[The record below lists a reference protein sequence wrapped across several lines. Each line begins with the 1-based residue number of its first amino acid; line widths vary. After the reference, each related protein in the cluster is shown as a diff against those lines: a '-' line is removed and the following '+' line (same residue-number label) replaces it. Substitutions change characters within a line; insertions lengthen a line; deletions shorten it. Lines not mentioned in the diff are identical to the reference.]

1 MRHLCLSL
9 LCALGMML
17 TGCGG
22 GGGPAN
28 TLTGNWSATLTTP
41 DGTTFL
47 TFIVTLT
54 QGNSSVIGVSNLNV
68 SSVSSCFASDTTATG
83 TLGTD
88 GTLQMMLQSGSANSN
103 GVNQVTLQGT
113 PSNNTISG
121 TWNLTGTG
129 AGCTGTGPFTMIR

>member
-17 TGCGG
+17 MGCGG
-22 GGGPAN
+22 GGSSAN
-28 TLTGNWSATLTTP
+28 TLTGNWSATLTTS
-41 DGTTFL
+41 DGATFL
-47 TFIVTLT
+47 TFIATLT

-68 SSVSSCFASDTTATG
+68 STVSSCFATDTTASG
-83 TLGTD
+83 TLGMD
-88 GTLQMMLQSGSANSN
+88 GALQMTLQSGSSNSN

-121 TWNLTGTG
+121 TWNLSGTG